1 MKLKITQDKMEIA
14 SELKK
19 EISQNERKK
28 AKKKC

>member
-1 MKLKITQDKMEIA
+1 MKLKIIQDKMEIV

-28 AKKKC
+28 VKKKC